1 MTLRVLLIDDHDML
15 LRGLSLLFE
24 TIDGIDIV
32 ATTTDGSRAL
42 DLAREHAVDVVITD
56 AAMPGTDGLAVVR
69 ACAPHLPTLVLTT
82 FDDARLVA
90 AGASG
95 YLLKD
100 VSPRRPGR
108 RDPGR
113 RGGRYDP

>member
-42 DLAREHAVDVVITD
+42 DLAR
-56 AAMPGTDGLAVVR
+56 
-69 ACAPHLPTLVLTT
+69 
-82 FDDARLVA
+82 
-90 AGASG
+90 
-95 YLLKD
+95 
-100 VSPRRPGR
+100 
-108 RDPGR
+108 
-113 RGGRYDP
+113 